1 MPYSYIEQ
9 PPGSGSNIHIEFQG
23 DYSYSLERALF
34 KTVEVGMPSGA
45 AQLASGGHSL
55 SRLKA
60 IEGLIVTE
68 SKSPDKI
75 LWDEMDE
82 LVRQYTSTEKECR
95 LRLYVEE
102 SGGYIE
108 VDGWV
113 TGYSA
118 NRDAVDGHAVVQVT
132 FDFLIKSKNTSNL
145 A

>member
-1 MPYSYIEQ
+1 M
-9 PPGSGSNIHIEFQG
+9 
-23 DYSYSLERALF
+23 
-34 KTVEVGMPSGA
+34 
-45 AQLASGGHSL
+45 
-55 SRLKA
+55 
-60 IEGLIVTE
+60 
-68 SKSPDKI
+68 
-75 LWDEMDE
+75 
-82 LVRQYTSTEKECR
+82 
-95 LRLYVEE
+95 EE